1 MHPNIHTSSRNTN
14 PGSVTALS
22 QLMYPANTKTRTPA
36 KTSNAMETDKSR
48 AQAGDLVR
56 NAGILTPL

>member
-1 MHPNIHTSSRNTN
+1 
-14 PGSVTALS
+14 
-22 QLMYPANTKTRTPA
+22 MYPANTKTRTPA